1 MQEVKGLK
9 KIKMFAARAAKAAA
23 ESALKRD
30 ANNTTCF
37 AIYQPK
43 APAALGRFKKEQK

>member
-1 MQEVKGLK
+1 MK
-9 KIKMFAARAAKAAA
+9 KIKMFAAKAAKTAA